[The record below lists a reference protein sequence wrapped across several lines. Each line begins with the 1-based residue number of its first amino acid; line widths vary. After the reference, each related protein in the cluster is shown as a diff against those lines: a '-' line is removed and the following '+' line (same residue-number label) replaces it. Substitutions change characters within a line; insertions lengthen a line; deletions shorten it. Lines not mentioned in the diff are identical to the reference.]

1 MGAKQAASSVSSLI
15 PQGCRQ
21 LIQNLSFGSKLKDSN
36 FLSEGSGTLERELGE
51 SGAQAASS
59 DVIKIIMMAMITIM
73 IMMVF
78 NLKTLSGKVVS

>member
-1 MGAKQAASSVSSLI
+1 M
-15 PQGCRQ
+15 
-21 LIQNLSFGSKLKDSN
+21 QNLSFGSKLRDSN

-78 NLKTLSGKVVS
+78 

>member
-21 LIQNLSFGSKLKDSN
+21 LMQNLSFGSRLKDSN

-59 DVIKIIMMAMITIM
+59 DEMKMNMTAMVTIM